1 MKVNNPFKKE
11 LESIVE
17 DSSRV
22 LDVFTKTVDELSAIN
37 TRVDE
42 EVTKKQEE
50 KAKLEKDIETLT
62 VTGERNAKIINKIE
76 KLLE

>member
-17 DSSRV
+17 DSTRV
-22 LDVFTKTVDELSAIN
+22 LDVFTKTVSELSAIN
-37 TRVDE
+37 DRVE
-42 EVTKKQEE
+42 TEVKKKQEE
-50 KAKLEKDIETLT
+50 KAKLEADITTLNI
-62 VTGERNAKIINKIE
+62 TGQRNAKIIDKIE